1 LYNKHNQHLRYSAAM
16 PWHQGQRGHP
26 GGHSQGS
33 RRKLTDAFIR
43 ALAHDWEAHG
53 EAVIQR
59 AREENPATYFKG
71 MLSLLPKDVSV
82 EGELSQAP
90 LKTEPVSATM
100 AWIEQVLSES
110 ENPSRDTQPAKHNS
124 ETAVGYAVGQTR
136 KPAILTDRDE
146 AERDQAG
153 MNGLEAQRCD

>member
-1 LYNKHNQHLRYSAAM
+1 MAR
-16 PWHQGQRGHP
+16 
-26 GGHSQGS
+26 
-33 RRKLTDAFIR
+33 
-43 ALAHDWEAHG
+43 DWKAHG

-59 AREENPATYFKG
+59 VRADNPAAYFKG
-71 MLSLLPKDVSV
+71 MLSLVPKDVSV

-90 LKTEPVSATM
+90 LDTEPLSATL

-110 ENPSRDTQPAKHNS
+110 EHPSRDTQPAKHNS

>member
-1 LYNKHNQHLRYSAAM
+1 LNQYLEHSAAR
-16 PWHQGQRGHP
+16 PCHSGQRGHP

-59 AREENPATYFKG
+59 VREENPATYFKG

-124 ETAVGYAVGQTR
+124 ETAACYAVGQIIQPVVHADGD
-136 KPAILTDRDE
+136 KK
-146 AERDQAG
+146 ERD
-153 MNGLEAQRCD
+153 